1 MLGYCFRRKRAAYV
15 CVCLCGDSGCVT
27 NGRIEYGEDNAYY
40 YILNARILRSLYNKT
55 CFTF

>member
-15 CVCLCGDSGCVT
+15 CVCVCGDSGCVT
-27 NGRIEYGEDNAYY
+27 NGQMEYGEDNAYY

-55 CFTF
+55 FFTF